1 MFTKIG
7 NWWDRKGENEI
18 DLVCENELEDT
29 LVFYEIKRDAAR
41 IDLKGL
47 EFKAHA
53 FLTKNPQLKS
63 RNITSKGLSM
73 EDM

>member
-1 MFTKIG
+1 MK
-7 NWWDRKGENEI
+7 
-18 DLVCENELEDT
+18 
-29 LVFYEIKRDAAR
+29 FYGRTR

-63 RNITSKGLSM
+63 RNITYKGLSM